1 MWHSANAIKLFCYDL
16 TFRSAVA
23 PRYRGDPLRV
33 FSPATT
39 YPVLLGAHVEDEE
52 RGALAPVGPA
62 TILPLS
68 YLPGTSSNL
77 QVPSHASLRLLVH
90 GTSTCYAVPEKS
102 PPSFG
107 RAEHPSRPKRGANRH
122 QQQQQPVSESNTW
135 RGHPL
140 TLGLSPKQL
149 VTGRRAAPCRRHRVC
164 GSCLRVRR
172 SNDYHLI
179 TRG

>member
-1 MWHSANAIKLFCYDL
+1 MSMWHSANAIKLFCYDL

-77 QVPSHASLRLLVH
+77 QVPSHASPRLLVH
-90 GTSTCYAVPEKS
+90 RSSTCYAVPVKS
-102 PPSFG
+102 RPSLG
-107 RAEHPSRPKRGANRH
+107 RGEDPSRQQRGADPSLSRT
-122 QQQQQPVSESNTW
+122 PGPGYPSTF
-135 RGHPL
+135 
-140 TLGLSPKQL
+140 GLSPKQGDNPL
-149 VTGRRAAPCRRHRVC
+149 Y
-164 GSCLRVRR
+164 GSCRRVRR